1 MEKQLVCPFPCPP
14 SIAVTVYPLSP
25 GLLKINS
32 TFLWLELKLLQMF
45 IITGF
50 SNNTHIFC
58 STHDRIIKQKPTE
71 RQ

>member
-1 MEKQLVCPFPCPP
+1 MEKQLVGPFPCPP
-14 SIAVTVYPLSP
+14 SNATTVYALSP
-25 GLLKINS
+25 RLLKINS
-32 TFLWLELKLLQMF
+32 TFLWPELKLLQMF

-58 STHDRIIKQKPTE
+58 STHDRITKQKLTE